1 MKKFLEFIWELIGP
15 VVTFIAGI
23 VAGFLGLVWVF
34 TGFGL
39 LILLGPDTFPTPE
52 WVKWIVAILD
62 SFCAI
67 MIIYSW
73 IYGAYE
79 RVYKQN

>member
-1 MKKFLEFIWELIGP
+1 MEKFLKFIKELILP
-15 VVTFIAGI
+15 I
-23 VAGFLGLVWVF
+23 VSHIFMFVFGMLMFGWVLSL
-34 TGFGL
+34 FGL
-39 LILLGPDTFPTPE
+39 LVFFEPTTPL
-52 WVKWIVAILD
+52 WVRWVVGVFD

-67 MIIYSW
+67 MIIYGW

>member
-15 VVTFIAGI
+15 AVTFIAGI

-39 LILLGPDTFPTPE
+39 LILLGPDTFPTPNF
-52 WVKWIVAILD
+52 VKWIVAILD

-73 IYGAYE
+73 ISGAYK